1 MVGPLLI
8 KLIVRNG
15 KKKVKRNFKFWDLWD
30 ILKKKKK
37 KNYHLFKN
45 KKANII
51 YLCYTLILYTFFFLL
66 VICTLFGTK

>member
-37 KNYHLFKN
+37 ELSFISEQESKH
-45 KKANII
+45 NIP
-51 YLCYTLILYTFFFLL
+51 LLYIDFVHFIFFL